1 MDSHGSFNRP
11 TSGAY
16 APRAH
21 GRRTHQ
27 RGSKWSGCRLSTKKP
42 VRASSRG
49 SLLTSKRLV
58 CITEASRK
66 EPVYVM
72 SKSEHYSLEKVVS
85 RQVFSAFICTC
96 ACNLNGGHDSHSTG
110 FLCVCPMTICTIWC
124 KLVFS
129 IQSISSHFTP
139 TSSLLSSLKLLY
151 QVKPSF
157 DLTVRSVSQSVS
169 QIVTHPLVELYN
181 QFPSPFT
188 HHTMNDNVQSEQS
201 SLFWTQT
208 VGSNYL
214 VLWSVEPLWRQ
225 T

>member
-27 RGSKWSGCRLSTKKP
+27 CGSKWSGCRLSTKKP

-85 RQVFSAFICTC
+85 RQVFSAFMCAC

-110 FLCVCPMTICTIWC
+110 FLCVCPMTICTLWC

-157 DLTVRSVSQSVS
+157 DLTVGQSVSQSVS
-169 QIVTHPLVELYN
+169 QSNCHTPTGGVVQPVPLTIYASYN
-181 QFPSPFT
+181 
-188 HHTMNDNVQSEQS
+188 E
-201 SLFWTQT
+201 W
-208 VGSNYL
+208 
-214 VLWSVEPLWRQ
+214 
-225 T
+225 